1 MEVGLTTLSFDNYEE
16 VLALKPKDSQKEY
29 VEDWKT
35 ILSFAYIGS
44 VSGLDGELN
53 IITCD
58 DKPVGSALIGKIE
71 VEPQEPEILQAYGQV
86 YRIMGFFIDE
96 KWQGQ
101 GIGSEA
107 LNLLLDKISRYPEG
121 EKLPVALEVEEENTT
136 AKRLYHKFGFFDT
149 GIRYGKSCAFVKLPE
164 VK

>member
-1 MEVGLTTLSFDNYEE
+1 MQVELTTLSFDNYEE
-16 VLALKPKDSQKEY
+16 VLALKPKDCQKEY

-35 ILSFAYIGS
+35 ILSFAYIGA
-44 VSGLDGELN
+44 VLGLDGVLN

-58 DKPVGSALIGKIE
+58 GRPVGRALIGKID
-71 VEPQEPEILQAYGQV
+71 VEPQEPEILQAYEKF

-107 LNLLLDKISRYPEG
+107 LKLLLEKIRQYPEG
-121 EKLPVALEVEEENTT
+121 EKLPVALEVEEENIIG
-136 AKRLYHKFGFFDT
+136 KRLYQKFGFFDT
-149 GIRYGKSCAFVKLPE
+149 GIRYGNSCAFVKLPE
-164 VK
+164 